1 MSIAVQCLYSTYG
14 LGVNIHGK
22 LTCFMVATQPS
33 YDLRT
38 SQFTMAS
45 EKTLPLDIDNYRSY
59 EKFLIYETA
68 TPVSNEKKVVSID
81 SNYRRMRE
89 DPKMLPENEVLNKNA
104 IVKAPTA
111 ANDTTEDL
119 ATQGGNKTLGV
130 VVLTNKLVLGWVQ
143 LIKTTRS

>member
-1 MSIAVQCLYSTYG
+1 
-14 LGVNIHGK
+14 
-22 LTCFMVATQPS
+22 
-33 YDLRT
+33 
-38 SQFTMAS
+38 MAS
-45 EKTLPLDIDNYRSY
+45 EKTLPPDIDNYRSY

-111 ANDTTEDL
+111 ANCTTYDL

-130 VVLTNKLVLGWVQ
+130 VVLTNKLVLGCRLGTADKDYEIVEKK
-143 LIKTTRS
+143 LEIPKPGNNERYFANRIEEDPESLFKD